1 LSPSALKWESSCDKS
16 DNMSIYDVPLG
27 VNKPEWVHDK
37 RVNYSHRA
45 NLLRK
50 DFEHY
55 SAYGWHHNVDPYK
68 GYYWPVEPRT
78 ERSREVN
85 EYWSAHPICCI

>member
-1 LSPSALKWESSCDKS
+1 
-16 DNMSIYDVPLG
+16 MSIYDVPLG